1 MAILTSIFWYLILI
15 GVMILVHEAG
25 HYFAARFFDVK
36 VETFSFGFGPRL
48 FGFKRGDTDFRFSA
62 LLFGGYVKMAGD
74 QPGDEAGNDP
84 RNLLAKPRWQ
94 RLIITFAGPAI
105 NVVLAVVLMTGLNM
119 FHFPVVPTPPD
130 PVIGWVDPN
139 GGVAKAGIREGDQ
152 VLRFDDVTDPT
163 WRDIFLKEISSP
175 KIPIGVLVRRGSEKL
190 NFTVTPVL
198 DPKNGIGR
206 LAWDPET
213 EVRVSTLES
222 GMAAGRAGLQVGDVL
237 VSANGIPLRSIAR
250 LSQIEKETDG
260 MPLDICYSRAAQE
273 KHVTVKPEK
282 SNLDGQGERWM
293 IGMTLERRI
302 EFTKLPL
309 HEAFVQSVAENNDGA
324 KLIFRLLEQIV
335 ERKISPKSIAGPIEI
350 AHQSGEAA
358 KEGATAYLELMA
370 LVSLNL
376 AIVNLLPIPIMDGGS
391 ILMLLIEMLMRRDM
405 DLRMKEAVVKIGFVF
420 LMVVV
425 VFTIYNDISRI
436 LPG

>member
-1 MAILTSIFWYLILI
+1 MAILTSIWWYLILI

-74 QPGDEAGNDP
+74 QPGDEAGSDP

-105 NVVLAVVLMTGLNM
+105 NVVLAVVVWTGLDM
-119 FHFPVVPTPPD
+119 VHFPVIPTPPD
-130 PVIGWVDPN
+130 PAIGYVDPN
-139 GGVAKAGIREGDQ
+139 GGVAKAGIRAGDQ
-152 VLRFDDVTDPT
+152 VVQFDGINDPT
-163 WRDIFLKEISSP
+163 WRDIELRYISSP
-175 KIPIGVLVRRGSEKL
+175 KQPLDVIVRRAGQRLK
-190 NFTVTPVL
+190 FTVTPVL
-198 DPKNGIGR
+198 DPKQGIGH
-206 LAWDPET
+206 LAWDPEMD
-213 EVRVSTLES
+213 VQISTIEPT
-222 GMAAGRAGLQVGDVL
+222 MAAARAGLKVGDVL
-237 VSANGIPLRSIAR
+237 LSANGIPLRSIAR
-250 LSQIEKETDG
+250 LSEIEKATDG
-260 MPLDICYSRAAQE
+260 KPLDIRYSHAGVQSQ
-273 KHVTVKPEK
+273 VTVTPQK
-282 SNLDGQGERWM
+282 SNLDGNGERWM
-293 IGMTLERRI
+293 IGMTLEPRV

-309 HEAFVQSVAENNDGA
+309 REAFVQSVAQTSDGA
-324 KLIFRLLEQIV
+324 KVIYEFLERIV
-335 ERKISPKSIAGPIEI
+335 ERKISPKTIAGPVEI
-350 AHQSGEAA
+350 AHMSGQAA
-358 KEGATAYLELMA
+358 KIGPLAYFELMA

-376 AIVNLLPIPIMDGGS
+376 AIVNLLPIPIMDGGV
-391 ILMLLIEMLMRRDM
+391 ILMLLIEMLMRRDL
-405 DLRMKEAVVKIGFVF
+405 DLRMKEAVVKVGFVF